1 MSRTA
6 NEVTTILAAIKRG
19 EENAADELMP
29 IVYNRLRRLAQQMMG
44 SEKPGQTLQAT
55 ALVHEAYLRLLGDGQ
70 EATSWQDRR
79 HFYAAAAQAMRRI
92 LVERARRYSRIKHG
106 GGRKRLALDDVEAVI
121 DSESVDLLAVDESLR
136 RLEKEDARAAQVVML
151 RYFAG
156 LSVEDTAQALEIAP
170 RTVHRDW
177 TYAKAWLMEEMSHD
191 EQ

>member
-1 MSRTA
+1 MSPAA
-6 NEVTTILAAIKRG
+6 NEVTTILAAINRG
-19 EENAADELMP
+19 EEHAADELMP

-70 EATSWQDRR
+70 EPTWQDRR

-92 LVERARRYSRIKHG
+92 LVERARRHSRIKHG
-106 GGRKRLALDDVEAVI
+106 GGRKRLALDDVEAAI
-121 DSESVDLLAVDESLR
+121 DSESVDLVAVDEALR

-170 RTVHRDW
+170 RTVRRDW

>member
-1 MSRTA
+1 MSPAA
-6 NEVTTILAAIKRG
+6 NEVTTILAAINRG
-19 EENAADELMP
+19 EENAANELMP
-29 IVYNRLRRLAQQMMG
+29 IVYNRLRRLAQQMME

-70 EATSWQDRR
+70 PTSWQDRR

-106 GGRKRLALDDVEAVI
+106 GGRERLVLDDVEAAI
-121 DSESVDLLAVDESLR
+121 DSESVDLVAIDEALR

-156 LSVEDTAQALEIAP
+156 LSVEDTARALEIAP
-170 RTVHRDW
+170 RTVRRDW